1 MSRKADSQ
9 QWRHLLGTLPDK
21 VIARR
26 YNETSMS
33 VGRERRRLKIPAYE
47 RTRAE
52 RRKTAI
58 AAQDRHEDAEPL
70 TDRQIA
76 ARVEELRQVGRPE
89 MPALSSSA
97 GWAMEG

>member
-1 MSRKADSQ
+1 MNRVDSSK
-9 QWRHLLGTLPDK
+9 WRHLLGTLPDK
-21 VIARR
+21 TIARK

-52 RRKTAI
+52 RRKTA
-58 AAQDRHEDAEPL
+58 AAAIKTAKPL

-76 ARVEELRQVGRPE
+76 ARVEELRRAGRPE